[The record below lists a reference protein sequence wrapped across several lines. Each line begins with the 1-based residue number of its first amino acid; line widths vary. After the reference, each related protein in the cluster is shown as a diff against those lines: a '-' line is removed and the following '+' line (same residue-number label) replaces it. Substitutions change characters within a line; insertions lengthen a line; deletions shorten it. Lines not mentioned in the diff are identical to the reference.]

1 MSLLL
6 GHSPKLFIRKPVLVR
21 ASAGGS
27 SSVVQ
32 TPPCY
37 VKGADP
43 CGADHVLLDYSHSMK
58 NRPILIKKAPEELVY
73 NDAEVTTIGSS
84 HGWVAS
90 LMHGVGILRLHDD
103 LNPVASDANPKCI
116 TLPPLVTLPQCQ
128 TQIITNVSL
137 SSLSPEEEDCV
148 VAVKF
153 MGPQL
158 SYCRPSAQGNSKW
171 FNIRITNP
179 CFFSSRLM
187 FSKTHNMFRIPGSGG
202 QLIASWD
209 LCKDEHTPKI
219 QVLRYHNLP
228 QLSEAEREVRD
239 TCFTTEHLVES
250 PFPGMTILVKCFRQT
265 VDGTNLKTKA
275 VMVFKV
281 TPMGRALYTR
291 HLENITIFIS
301 KSESFSVRAS
311 SFPGH
316 VFNSEQASSDG
327 AVEDIPEL
335 KKPLL
340 VENQMPNHK
349 EARLSTDM
357 LQSPLLEM
365 SCDEDEHDCSR
376 WRWSSSRTRQGT
388 AWLQGCTASAI
399 KTLERAQR

>member
-6 GHSPKLFIRKPVLVR
+6 GYSPKLFIRKPVLVR

-27 SSVVQ
+27 SPLVQ

-43 CGADHVLLDYSHSMK
+43 CGADHVLLDYSYFMK

-73 NDAEVTTIGSS
+73 SDAEVTTIGSS

-187 FSKTHNMFRIPGSGG
+187 FSKRHNMFCIPGSGG
-202 QLIASWD
+202 QLIASWN

-219 QVLRYHNLP
+219 QVLRYVDLP
-228 QLSEAEREVRD
+228 ELSEAEREVMD

-250 PFPGMTILVKCFRQT
+250 PLGRTILVKCFRQT

-275 VMVFKV
+275 VLVFEV
-281 TPMGRALYTR
+281 TPKGNAFYTR
-291 HLENITIFIS
+291 HLGNVTIFIS

-311 SFPGH
+311 SFPG
-316 VFNSEQASSDG
+316 VSRNQVYILDDTEIVLFSLDDSTISS
-327 AVEDIPEL
+327 
-335 KKPLL
+335 
-340 VENQMPNHK
+340 
-349 EARLSTDM
+349 STDRVVAPYFFPP
-357 LQSPLLEM
+357 QNIEY
-365 SCDEDEHDCSR
+365 
-376 WRWSSSRTRQGT
+376 
-388 AWLQGCTASAI
+388 
-399 KTLERAQR
+399 

>member
-6 GHSPKLFIRKPVLVR
+6 GYSPKLFIRKPVLVR

-27 SSVVQ
+27 SPLVQ

-43 CGADHVLLDYSHSMK
+43 CGADHVLLDYSYFMK

-187 FSKTHNMFRIPGSGG
+187 FSKRRNMFCIPGSGG

-219 QVLRYHNLP
+219 QVLRYVDLP
-228 QLSEAEREVRD
+228 QLSEAEREVMD

-250 PFPGMTILVKCFRQT
+250 PLGRTILVKCFRQT

-275 VMVFKV
+275 VMVFEV
-281 TPMGRALYTR
+281 TPKGNAFYTR
-291 HLENITIFIS
+291 HLGNVTIFIS

-311 SFPGH
+311 SFPG
-316 VFNSEQASSDG
+316 VSRNQVYILDDTEIEKKLGTLASSG
-327 AVEDIPEL
+327 V
-335 KKPLL
+335 KGFQQK
-340 VENQMPNHK
+340 HK
-349 EARLSTDM
+349 SIIRTYM
-357 LQSPLLEM
+357 LQKQ
-365 SCDEDEHDCSR
+365 DT
-376 WRWSSSRTRQGT
+376 TRQDVS
-388 AWLQGCTASAI
+388 L
-399 KTLERAQR
+399 RD